1 MSNEPRY
8 PDLNE
13 KSLGE
18 QVAEL
23 KDYIVNLHR
32 YIRYADNNIAERNL
46 TRTLEDKINSY
57 VDADG
62 VIHILDELGFDSEVG
77 FYNYVTFHNL
87 QTEGETIINGDNIT
101 TGTILADYID
111 VDGIIAAKSI
121 VVTDNL
127 KDGSTIISGSNIL
140 TGTIDADY
148 IRAGKILSTTNPNN
162 FWDLD
167 TGEFRLSP
175 GNITVNQN
183 NDTLSDYMDDTA
195 NDAVSAFE
203 NGTFATFVTNT
214 NNSLDTK
221 TTVYYESSSASIT
234 DPEEGDLWIDTDDN
248 SLYRYNGA
256 TWDSVQDTDIAQAL
270 SDAADAQST
279 ADSKIVTYA
288 QASAPTDIP
297 IGTLDV
303 GDLWIDTDDSNKLYR
318 WSGSAWVQYS
328 DSSAANALDT
338 SLDQAEVFKRL
349 TNNGALQG
357 IYMDNGNLYINGSY
371 IKAGT
376 IDTDYLDVG
385 DIIST
390 GSIIVAGAD
399 ISNLNNNSG
408 FITSGDIPDDLSD
421 FNDDL
426 GIVIETL
433 PLYYRST
440 TQSTPSINSSTAI
453 GTSATTD
460 NAWEY
465 VMPRPKRG
473 CYFYTCE
480 RYTKSNGTYA
490 FSTVREIA
498 NASYTSLWCSSSD
511 ATYLDGGKIY
521 ANSVTASQLNSTDIN
536 ASGILTV
543 GALSG
548 ATQAA
553 IVSAVST
560 KTQYYLSTSDSSAT
574 GGSWADTVPTWTS
587 GTYIWTKVKTT
598 KTYADGTSDSTD
610 STAVYDEALTTA
622 LSTAD
627 SASSTATSASTTAN
641 SAVYR
646 TQVIYKSL
654 ASNSAPAANTTWV
667 TDATGNQNT
676 WTTKRP
682 EYSSSYKYLFVATQS
697 QTMAQSAGTT
707 CSCTTPTRDLTT
719 TVIDGGN
726 ITTGHVTAD
735 YLDLKNLTIKDSQNN
750 NTLTIDSNGN
760 FWTSG
765 TVENSYVDTVNNIDT
780 KISIKDGKLAW
791 NFRESNTYKKAVEF
805 SGFDWTNNGGVS
817 SFSIDFYNYTDYSG
831 GHPIDWDEIGGIYSQ
846 GGTSSPPLMALY
858 STGDL
863 LLQGGND
870 PSNKVNIVSD
880 DLRINN
886 QSLEDFVVDEGTSNA
901 WYYRI
906 WNSGR
911 MECWRRFSKTATAIN
926 TASGSLYT
934 TSGNTTFD
942 SYPFNFSAAP
952 VVNMSLE
959 SAQGLM
965 LAVTGTGSV
974 STPPNIKVM
983 RTAAYNSSTTFYVDV
998 HASGMKAS
1006 S

>member
-127 KDGSTIISGSNIL
+127 KDGSTVISGSNIL

-148 IRAGKILSTTNPNN
+148 
-162 FWDLD
+162 
-167 TGEFRLSP
+167 
-175 GNITVNQN
+175 
-183 NDTLSDYMDDTA
+183 
-195 NDAVSAFE
+195 
-203 NGTFATFVTNT
+203 
-214 NNSLDTK
+214 
-221 TTVYYESSSASIT
+221 
-234 DPEEGDLWIDTDDN
+234 
-248 SLYRYNGA
+248 
-256 TWDSVQDTDIAQAL
+256 
-270 SDAADAQST
+270 
-279 ADSKIVTYA
+279 
-288 QASAPTDIP
+288 
-297 IGTLDV
+297 LDV
-303 GDLWIDTDDSNKLYR
+303 
-318 WSGSAWVQYS
+318 Q
-328 DSSAANALDT
+328 
-338 SLDQAEVFKRL
+338 
-349 TNNGALQG
+349 
-357 IYMDNGNLYINGSY
+357 
-371 IKAGT
+371 
-376 IDTDYLDVG
+376 

-399 ISNLNNNSG
+399 ISDLNNDSG

-440 TQSTPSINSSTAI
+440 TQSVPTIDSSTAI

-460 NAWEY
+460 DAWEY

-480 RYTKSNGTYA
+480 RFKKTDNSYT

-511 ATYLDGGKIY
+511 ATYIDGGKIY
-521 ANSVTASQLNSTDIN
+521 ANSVTATQVNVQDIISTGSIIVAGDDISDLNNDTGFITSSSLPTNLSDLNNDTGFITD
-536 ASGILTV
+536 AVDSVILV
-543 GALSG
+543 YK
-548 ATQAA
+548 
-553 IVSAVST
+553 SAVS
-560 KTQYYLSTSDSSAT
+560 
-574 GGSWADTVPTWTS
+574 
-587 GTYIWTKVKTT
+587 
-598 KTYADGTSDSTD
+598 GTSTM
-610 STAVYDEALTTA
+610 AKPNAE
-622 LSTAD
+622 
-627 SASSTATSASTTAN
+627 
-641 SAVYR
+641 
-646 TQVIYKSL
+646 
-654 ASNSAPAANTTWV
+654 V
-667 TDATGNQNT
+667 TDTTGSQNT
-676 WTTKRP
+676 WTTVRP
-682 EYSSSYKYLFVATQS
+682 QYSSSYPVLFVCW
-697 QTMAQSAGTT
+697 QTKLVSGTV
-707 CSCTTPTRDLTT
+707 SWTTPAKDETT
-719 TVIDGGN
+719 TVIDGGH
-726 ITTGHVTAD
+726 ITTGTIDASQVTVTNIDADEINAGHVTAG
-735 YLDLKNLTIKDSQNN
+735 YLDLKGLTIKDGQNN
-750 NTLTIDSNGN
+750 NTLTIDNNGN

-765 TVENSYVDTVNNIDT
+765 AVENSIDYVDATATYKPT
-780 KISIKDGKLAW
+780 KANLINAANGYYVLKDGKWVLASDNVDW
-791 NFRESNTYKKAVEF
+791 VNDNYSSLTVDDISEANANLLTKTITIDNGKLLWETTDANDNKNKIIEF
-805 SGFDWTNNGGVS
+805 IGEDLTAQGGLS
-817 SFSIDFYNYTDYSG
+817 TFFIDFYNYTDYSG
-831 GHPIDWDEIGGIYSQ
+831 GHPIDWDRVGGIYSL
-846 GGTSSPPLMALY
+846 GGSSSPPSMSLW

-863 LLQGGND
+863 IIQGGND
-870 PSNKVNIVSD
+870 PSNKVNIVTG

-886 QSLEDFVVDEGTSNA
+886 NTIDFVIDEGTSNS

-942 SYPFNFSAAP
+942 NYPSNFSAAP
-952 VVNMSLE
+952 TVNMSLE

-965 LAVTGTGSV
+965 LAVTGTGTV
-974 STPPNIKVM
+974 STPPSIKVM
-983 RTAAYNSSTTFYVDV
+983 RTAAYTSSTTFYVDV
-998 HASGMKAS
+998 YASGMKAS